1 MPVAAVLALAA
12 CSSGSHPA
20 ITTPAVTTS
29 AGASSSAS
37 ATPSSASATPSS
49 ASAQPSGQASATGQ
63 ATAQP
68 QPQPHPQPSV
78 VVPTTTAGCSA
89 GRLTLAQTGGQGA
102 AGTMIRTYALRN
114 NGAGTCTL
122 YGFPGAS
129 LVDAQGRQLG
139 PAASRQGPAGSAV
152 RLAPG
157 RAASFQVSLAY
168 AGCDAGV
175 PRSRSLRI
183 YPPGDRASLLTPF
196 ELPVCRTPTVTAVRL
211 AG

>member
-1 MPVAAVLALAA
+1 
-12 CSSGSHPA
+12 
-20 ITTPAVTTS
+20 
-29 AGASSSAS
+29 
-37 ATPSSASATPSS
+37 
-49 ASAQPSGQASATGQ
+49 
-63 ATAQP
+63 
-68 QPQPHPQPSV
+68 V
-78 VVPTTTAGCSA
+78 VVPTTTAGCST

-102 AGTMIRTYALRN
+102 AGTTIRTYALRN

-139 PAASRQGPAGSAV
+139 QAASRQGPAGSAV

-196 ELPVCRTPTVTAVRL
+196 ELPVCRTPAVTAVRV